1 MRGRARAAAGTR
13 PRRRA
18 ARAPRRA
25 GLPARL
31 RQLPLR
37 VQRHLQRAGALAR
50 LVGEANASLDPVRL
64 AELLAGRAAGWLPMA
79 GWTVFADDWRPH
91 PRALAVHGERHP
103 AAEGVAVRVFRDGA
117 DWLAASL
124 AAETVGAPPVACVG
138 LALPCRGQVR
148 LALVGLDDG
157 PAPARPRFA
166 GAGRRWLAR
175 AVDPLVCALE
185 SALRLERAEAL
196 SVTDDL
202 TQLYNARFLAQA
214 LRRECKRA
222 SRTGRPLSLLFIDL
236 DGFKD
241 VNDSHGHLLGSHAL
255 VEAGDLFRASARET
269 DIVARFGGDEF
280 AIVLPETDAAG
291 ARAVARRV
299 RERIGGH
306 VFLQDAGLAVRLTAS
321 VGVATARGD
330 AACGD
335 RLLQQAD
342 RAMYWV
348 KGRGKNGIHVA
359 AGRAGQA
366 APAGSFR
373 R

>member
-1 MRGRARAAAGTR
+1 VAGPS
-13 PRRRA
+13 PRTDLA
-18 ARAPRRA
+18 
-25 GLPARL
+25 ARL
-31 RQLPLR
+31 RRLPPRLR
-37 VQRHLQRAGALAR
+37 WHLLHASALAR
-50 LVGEANASLDPVRL
+50 LVAEANATLDPVRL
-64 AELLAGRAAGWLPMA
+64 ADLLAGRAAEWLPMA
-79 GWTVFADDWRPH
+79 GWAVFADDWRSH
-91 PRALAVHGERHP
+91 PRLLAARGAWHP
-103 AAEGVAVRVFRDGA
+103 AAERAAARVFRDGA
-117 DWLAASL
+117 DWLAANL
-124 AAETVGAPPVACVG
+124 GAESPGAPPVACVG
-138 LALPCRGQVR
+138 LALRCRGEVR
-148 LALVGLDDG
+148 LALVGLDDR
-157 PAPARPRFA
+157 PAPARPRLA
-166 GAGRRWLAR
+166 ETGRRWLAR
-175 AVDPLVCALE
+175 ALDPVVCAVE

-236 DGFKD
+236 DGFKR
-241 VNDSHGHLLGSHAL
+241 VNDSHGHLMGSHAL
-255 VEAGDLFRASARET
+255 VEASDLLRASARET

-306 VFLQDAGLAVRLTAS
+306 VFLQEAGLAVRLTAS
-321 VGVATARGD
+321 VGIATAHGE

-359 AGRAGQA
+359 AGRAAQA
-366 APAGSFR
+366 APARSLR